1 VEKTTSSRRAR
12 NKIEL
17 GSLGLEETR
26 EKVQELSVTGH
37 VREVAHVLTLE
48 EIANL
53 AAEEGQPAETLM
65 NVVALIAKRF
75 ETEVCSAYLLEPDR
89 ANLVLAATVGLRREC
104 IGNLRMAIH
113 EGLAGL
119 VSEQVRPV
127 AVEQAQSH
135 PRFKYFPEAGED
147 SYQSFLGV
155 PLVDRGV
162 LQGVLVVQ
170 TLEPRVFREDEIQ
183 MLSRAAAQVAPV
195 VSEARML
202 DRFIAPAQERLW
214 ALARNL
220 WWSWDHDAVSL
231 FRDLDPVRWRELNQ
245 NPVSLLAEFPLA
257 KLESRA
263 AELVLHSRINY
274 AYRRLQEYLQADRT
288 WGTRY
293 AGVLR
298 PLPVAYFSAE
308 FGIHESLPVYSG
320 GLGVLSGDH
329 IKSASDLAIPL
340 VGIGLFYGQGYFRQ
354 RLDHNGW
361 QQEEYLETDLTQ
373 LPLEVAIGTN
383 GRPVVVQIETRSGS
397 IHAKVWRVE
406 VGRCDLFLLDS
417 DVEDNTPDD
426 RELTS
431 RLYGGNARTRIR
443 QELLLGI
450 GGFRALT
457 AIGITPGVL
466 HLNEGHSGFA
476 VLEAIRTRMQEEGIG
491 FDSAVPRVSRE
502 VVFTTHTPVP
512 AGHDRFDAELIEE
525 HLGPLREQLGL
536 SQESLMGLGR
546 ESPDNQQETFCM
558 TVLGLRVSR
567 RANAVSAL
575 HGEVSRAMWIGLNP
589 GKVEDKV
596 PIGHITNGVH
606 VPSWLAPQ
614 MFRLYDRHLGTN
626 WHQRSSDARTW
637 EGIENVDDGELW
649 ETHLSLKSQL
659 IEFVRRRAAEQ
670 AERRFES
677 REGLQRLGKVLSPD
691 ALTIGF
697 ARRFATYKRANLILT
712 DIESLASMINDPKR
726 PVQFVFAGKA
736 HPNDE
741 PGKRVLQQIAELMRN
756 SRFADKLVFVEDYDI
771 NVGRYFVQGVDVWL
785 NNPRRPL
792 EASGTSGQKVVL
804 NGGLNLSV
812 LDGWWAEAYDG
823 MNGFAI
829 GTGRTHSNMNV
840 HDTRDAED
848 LRRALRED
856 VIPLFYQRDRDGL
869 PRGWIQR
876 MKRTIR
882 TLGWRFNADRMVM
895 DYTLKCYIPAAGGTS
910 SDMRF
915 SG

>member
-1 VEKTTSSRRAR
+1 MER
-12 NKIEL
+12 
-17 GSLGLEETR
+17 GSLGLEESR
-26 EKVQELSVTGH
+26 EKVQELGVIGP
-37 VREVAHVLTLE
+37 VREVTHVLTLE
-48 EIANL
+48 QIANL
-53 AAEEGQPAETLM
+53 AAKEGQPAETLL

-75 ETEVCSAYLLEPDR
+75 ETDVCSAYLLEPDR

-119 VSEQVRPV
+119 VAEQVGPV

-147 SYQSFLGV
+147 AYQSFLGV
-155 PLVDRGV
+155 PLIERGV

-170 TLEPRVFREDEIQ
+170 TLEPRVFREDEIH

-195 VSEARML
+195 VGEARML

-231 FRDLDPVRWRELNQ
+231 FRDLDPVRWKQLNQ

-288 WGTRY
+288 WGTRH

-361 QQEEYLETDLTQ
+361 QQEEYLKTDPTQ

-383 GRPVVVQIETRSGS
+383 GRPVTVQIQTRSGS

-417 DVEDNTPDD
+417 DVEENTPDD

-457 AIGITPGVL
+457 AMGITPGVL

-476 VLEAIRTRMQEEGIG
+476 VLEAIRTRMVEEGIG

-525 HLGPLREQLGL
+525 HLGPLREKLGL

-575 HGEVSRAMWIGLNP
+575 HGEVSRAMWAGLSP
-589 GKVEDKV
+589 GKQEDKV

-659 IEFVRRRAAEQ
+659 LEFVRRRAVEQ
-670 AERRFES
+670 AERRLES
-677 REGLQRLGKVLSPD
+677 REVLQRLAKVLSPD

-697 ARRFATYKRANLILT
+697 ARRFATYKRANLILA
-712 DIESLASMINDPKR
+712 DIESLATMVNDPKR
-726 PVQFVFAGKA
+726 PVQFIFAGKA

-756 SRFADKLVFVEDYDI
+756 SRFADKFVFVEDYDI

-812 LDGWWAEAYDG
+812 LDGWWAEAYDS
-823 MNGFAI
+823 MNGFSI

-840 HDTRDAED
+840 HDTRDGED
-848 LRRALRED
+848 LRRALREE

-869 PRGWIQR
+869 PRGWIRR

-895 DYTLKCYIPAAGGTS
+895 DYTLKCYVPAAGGTS

>member
-1 VEKTTSSRRAR
+1 MEP
-12 NKIEL
+12 E
-17 GSLGLEETR
+17 SLGLEEN
-26 EKVQELSVTGH
+26 ESEVLTGH
-37 VREVAHVLTLE
+37 ARDVTHVLPLE

-53 AAEEGQPAETLM
+53 AAAEGQPAETLM

-75 ETEVCSAYLLEPDR
+75 ETQVCSAYLLEPDR

-119 VSEQVRPV
+119 VAEQVRPV

-135 PRFKYFPEAGED
+135 PRFKYFREAGED
-147 SYQSFLGV
+147 SYKSFLGV
-155 PLVDRGV
+155 PLIDRGV

-170 TLEPRVFREDEIQ
+170 TVEPRIFGEDEVR
-183 MLSRAAAQVAPV
+183 MLAEAAAQVAPV
-195 VSEARML
+195 VSEARTL

-220 WWSWDHDAVSL
+220 WWSWDHDAASI
-231 FRDLDPVRWRELNQ
+231 FRDLNPVRWRQVNQ

-274 AYRRLQEYLQADRT
+274 ACRRLQEYLRADRT
-288 WGTRY
+288 WGTQR

-298 PLPVAYFSAE
+298 PCPVAYFSAE
-308 FGIHESLPVYSG
+308 FGLHESLPVYSG
-320 GLGVLSGDH
+320 GLGVLAGDH

-354 RLDHNGW
+354 RLDRHGW
-361 QQEEYLETDLTQ
+361 QQEEYLATDVNQ
-373 LPLEVAIGTN
+373 LPLETAIGKN

-397 IHAKVWRVE
+397 IHAKVWRVA

-417 DVEDNTPDD
+417 DVEGNAPDD
-426 RELTS
+426 RTLTS
-431 RLYGGNARTRIR
+431 RLYGGDARTRIR
-443 QELLLGI
+443 QELLLGV
-450 GGFRALT
+450 GGLRALK
-457 AIGITPGVL
+457 AMGIVPGVL
-466 HLNEGHSGFA
+466 HLNEGHSGFV
-476 VLEAIRTRMQEEGIG
+476 VLEAIRMRMEEEGIK
-491 FDSAVPRVSRE
+491 FDAAVPRVSRE

-525 HLGPLREQLGL
+525 HLGPLREVMGL

-546 ESPDNQQETFCM
+546 EDPNNQHETFCM
-558 TVLGLRVSR
+558 TVLGLRLSR

-575 HGEVSRAMWIGLNP
+575 HGEVSRAMWTGLCP
-589 GKVEDKV
+589 GKPEDEV

-626 WHQRSSDARTW
+626 WHQHSSEARIW
-637 EGIENVDDGELW
+637 EGIESVDDGELW
-649 ETHLSLKSQL
+649 ETHLSLKSRL
-659 IEFVRRRAAEQ
+659 IGFVRRRALEQ
-670 AERRFES
+670 AERRGEPL
-677 REGLQRLGKVLSPD
+677 EVLQSLAKVLSPD

-697 ARRFATYKRANLILT
+697 ARRFATYKRANLILS
-712 DIESLASMINDPKR
+712 DIERLASMVNDPKR
-726 PVQFVFAGKA
+726 PVQFVFDGKA

-756 SRFADKLVFVEDYDI
+756 PRFADKFVFVEDYDI
-771 NVGRYFVQGVDVWL
+771 NVGRHFVQGVDVWL
-785 NNPRRPL
+785 NNPRRPQ

-829 GTGRTHSNMNV
+829 GTGRTHADMNV
-840 HDTRDAED
+840 HDARDAED
-848 LRRALRED
+848 LRRTLREE
-856 VIPLFYQRDRDGL
+856 VIPLYYQRDRDGL
-869 PRGWIQR
+869 PRGWIKR

-895 DYTLKCYIPAAGGTS
+895 DYTLKCYVPAAGGTS
-910 SDMRF
+910 SDMR
-915 SG
+915 SAW